1 MLLKHVISERIKG
14 SFIEADR
21 CLNCWDAPCNKN
33 CPAGINVSSF
43 IRSLSK
49 GDYVSAAE
57 IIERENPF
65 GYICGWICP
74 QEVLCQNNCIAKQ
87 LGRPIDIRTLQ
98 RFAIEIFRKNCN
110 KGNTFLNDYKVN
122 KFNINIGGENHIE
135 NIYKM
140 PKHNQK
146 RKKVAII
153 GAGPSGLTA
162 GLFLLKM
169 GYQVVIFEKEQLAGG
184 RITHGIPDFRLP
196 REIGLA
202 EIESVSCLLK
212 IEYGKEFGKNITIS
226 TLFEEN
232 FLAIY
237 LAIGKWKENSLDIKG
252 INLKGFFHAD
262 NILIDNDWEKMQ
274 YQNVAVIG
282 AGNVA
287 MDVARTLIENNKKS
301 NIYIIYRRTF
311 KEMPTWQE
319 ERENGLVEGVIFQ
332 FLSLPVEI
340 VGDRLA
346 NIQMIKCVRTLP
358 GEMDITG
365 RRQSDIMKGYEFN
378 IPVDMVV
385 TALGYQPDHRL
396 LISQGLIVD
405 KKGFILVDENLKTN
419 IENVFAGGDIIGK
432 GRSTVVQAVADGKQA
447 AINIHKHLSS
457 RGENIG

>member
-1 MLLKHVISERIKG
+1 MLLKHTLSERIKG

-21 CLNCWDAPCNKN
+21 CLNCWDAPCNSN

-43 IRSLSK
+43 IRSLNK

-57 IIERENPF
+57 IIEKENPF

-74 QEVLCQNNCIAKQ
+74 QEALCQKNCIAKQ
-87 LGRPIDIRTLQ
+87 LGRAIDIRTLQ
-98 RFAIEIFRKNCN
+98 RFAIEIFRKDY
-110 KGNTFLNDYKVN
+110 KGNTFLNDCRVDKL
-122 KFNINIGGENHIE
+122 NINIGGKNHIE
-135 NIYKM
+135 NI
-140 PKHNQK
+140 PTIPNHNQK

-153 GAGPSGLTA
+153 GAGPSGLTT

-212 IEYGKEFGKNITIS
+212 IEYGKELGKDITTS
-226 TLFEEN
+226 TLFKEN
-232 FLAIY
+232 FSAIY
-237 LAIGKWKENSLDIKG
+237 LAIGKWRENSLDMKG
-252 INLKGFFHAD
+252 SNFNGFFHAD
-262 NILIDNDWEKMQ
+262 NILIGSDWKRIQ
-274 YQNVAVIG
+274 YQNAAVIG

-287 MDVARTLIENNKKS
+287 MDVARALKENNKKS
-301 NIYIIYRRTF
+301 NIYIIYRRTS

-319 ERENGLVEGVIFQ
+319 ERENGWEEGIIFQ

-340 VGDRLA
+340 IGDGSA
-346 NIQMIKCVRTLP
+346 NIQMIKCARTLP
-358 GEMDITG
+358 GKIDITG
-365 RRQSDIMKGYEFN
+365 RRQSDIIKGCEFN

-385 TALGYQPDHRL
+385 AALGYQPNHNL

-405 KKGFILVDENLKTN
+405 EKGFVLVDENLKTN
-419 IENVFAGGDIIGK
+419 IESVFAGGDIIGK
-432 GRSTVVQAVADGKQA
+432 DRNTVVQAVADGKRA
-447 AINIHKHLSS
+447 AINIHKYLSS

>member
-1 MLLKHVISERIKG
+1 MLLKHALSERIKG

-21 CLNCWDAPCNKN
+21 CLSCWDAPCDSN

-74 QEVLCQNNCIAKQ
+74 QEVLCQENCIAKQ
-87 LGRPIDIRTLQ
+87 LGRTIDIRTLQ
-98 RFAIEIFRKNCN
+98 RFAIEIFRKDY
-110 KGNTFLNDYKVN
+110 KGNTFLNDYKVD
-122 KFNINIGGENHIE
+122 KLNINIGGKNYIE
-135 NIYKM
+135 NISKI
-140 PKHNQK
+140 PNHNQK

-153 GAGPSGLTA
+153 GAGPSGLTT

-169 GYQVVIFEKEQLAGG
+169 GYQVVVFEKEQLAGG

-196 REIGLA
+196 REISLT
-202 EIESVSCLLK
+202 EIESLSCLLK
-212 IEYGKEFGKNITIS
+212 IEYGKEFGKDITIS
-226 TLFEEN
+226 TLFEKG
-232 FLAIY
+232 FSAIY
-237 LAIGKWKENSLDIKG
+237 LAIGKWKENLLDIKG
-252 INLKGFFHAD
+252 SNLKGFFHAD
-262 NILIDNDWEKMQ
+262 NILIDNDWKRIQ
-274 YQNVAVIG
+274 YQNAAVIG

-287 MDVARTLIENNKKS
+287 MDVARSLKENNKKS
-301 NIYIIYRRTF
+301 NIYIIYRRTS
-311 KEMPTWQE
+311 KEMPIWQE
-319 ERENGLVEGVIFQ
+319 ERENGWEEGVIFQ

-340 VGDRLA
+340 VGDKSA

-358 GEMDITG
+358 GEIDITG
-365 RRQSDIMKGYEFN
+365 RRQSDIIEGYEFN
-378 IPVDMVV
+378 MPVDMVV
-385 TALGYQPDHRL
+385 TALGYQPNHNL

-405 KKGFILVDENLKTN
+405 KEGFVLVDENLKTN

-432 GRSTVVQAVADGKQA
+432 DRNTVVHAVADGKRA
-447 AINIHKHLSS
+447 AVNIHKYLSS

>member
-1 MLLKHVISERIKG
+1 MLLKHALSERIKG
-14 SFIEADR
+14 SYIEADK
-21 CLNCWDAPCNKN
+21 CLNCWDAPCNSD

-49 GDYVSAAE
+49 GDYASAAE

-74 QEVLCQNNCIAKQ
+74 QEALCQKNCIAKQ
-87 LGRPIDIRTLQ
+87 LGRAIDIRTLQ
-98 RFAIEIFRKNCN
+98 RFAIETFRKDY
-110 KGNTFLNDYKVN
+110 KENTFLNDYEGGKS
-122 KFNINIGGENHIE
+122 NINIGGKNHIE
-135 NIYKM
+135 NISAI
-140 PKHNQK
+140 PNNNQK

-153 GAGPSGLTA
+153 GAGPSGLTT

-169 GYQVVIFEKEQLAGG
+169 GYQVIIFEKEQLAGG

-202 EIESVSCLLK
+202 EIESVSCLLT
-212 IEYGKEFGKNITIS
+212 IEYGKEFGKDITIS
-226 TLFEEN
+226 TLFEEG
-232 FLAIY
+232 FSVIY
-237 LAIGKWKENSLDIKG
+237 LAIGKWKENSLDMKG
-252 INLKGFFHAD
+252 SNLKGFFHAD
-262 NILIDNDWEKMQ
+262 NILIGNDWEKIQ
-274 YQNVAVIG
+274 YQNAAVIG

-287 MDVARTLIENNKKS
+287 MDVARALKENNKKS
-301 NIYIIYRRTF
+301 NVYIIYRRTP

-319 ERENGLVEGVIFQ
+319 EREDGWEEGVIFQ
-332 FLSLPVEI
+332 FLSVPVEI
-340 VGDRLA
+340 VGDRSL

-358 GEMDITG
+358 GEIDITG
-365 RRQSDIMKGYEFN
+365 RRQSDIVNGYEFN

-385 TALGYQPDHRL
+385 TALGYQPDHNL

-405 KKGFILVDENLKTN
+405 EKGFVLVDENLKTN

-432 GRSTVVQAVADGKQA
+432 DRNTVVHAVADGKLA